1 MTIKT
6 YIKTA
11 LTLTLLGTLFSGY
24 LSATKLFT
32 KTCAFNEPCPYF
44 LGHPACFYGFGLF
57 LIMLVI
63 SILAFSRNIKAA
75 SAKITLLIVSAIG
88 VLFSG
93 QWAIPELRDFVLS
106 INHTSYALGFST
118 CIYGFIFFLIIF
130 IVCLV
135 PLKNDN

>member
-1 MTIKT
+1 MTTQT
-6 YIKTA
+6 YIKTS

-32 KTCAFNEPCPYF
+32 KICAFNEPCPYF

-57 LIMLVI
+57 LIMLIV
-63 SILAFSRNIKAA
+63 SILAFSNAIKAA
-75 SAKITLLIVSAIG
+75 SAKITLLVVSALG

-106 INHTSYALGFST
+106 LNHTYYTLGLST
-118 CIYGFIFFLIIF
+118 CIYGFVFFLIIF

-135 PLKNDN
+135 PLNNN